1 MSLPA
6 WFAQGR
12 LWYVAWGAVVLSCLL
27 SLLFSRL
34 IHGYVTWDYPFSA
47 GIISLIVSS
56 VAVSLIKR
64 MQVLERELADTKRD
78 RAQDLAARTQAE
90 AALRV
95 SEERFR
101 GFMDH
106 SPAIAWMKDDAG
118 RHVYVNRVFA
128 HRFGITPEQW
138 LGLTDFE
145 VFPEEVAR
153 KFREHDQLVLA
164 QDLPQEFF
172 ETAPDPDGT
181 VRDWWSFKFPFQ
193 DCAGK
198 RYVGGVAIDVTDRK
212 RTEAALRVSE
222 ERLRLALE
230 AAQLGTWDW
239 DMRTN
244 AVQWSDN
251 VHAVFG
257 LPRGGFTG
265 TYEAYLSLVHPQD
278 LDRLLQAISR
288 SIQAGADYRVEHRI
302 LRRDGTVRWVAC
314 RGDVLRDA
322 DGTPVRMLGTVMDV
336 TARMEMEVKL
346 AESEAQLRAI
356 LDHSPALI
364 FLKDQAGRYLDV
376 NRQFERTF
384 NLSRDMILGKTDVEL
399 FSAEQAAA
407 FQANDRLVLETKRP
421 LRFEE
426 VALHDDGPHTSIV
439 FKFPLLTRDRIPY
452 AVGGVATD
460 ITDRKRTEEALA
472 QARDQAMEAAR
483 LKSEFL
489 ATMSHEIRTPMNG
502 VIGMTSLLL
511 DTDLTPEQREYAETI
526 RNSGDHLLTI
536 INDILDFS
544 KIEAGRLTLEQLD
557 FDLRS
562 LVEDTLDLLA
572 AQAQRKG
579 LDLVGLI
586 DAAVPSALRG
596 DPGRL
601 RQVLTNLLGN
611 AIKFTDQGEVVLRM
625 TLAQDEIDHV
635 VLRGEVTDTGIGIS
649 LEGQARLFQTFSQVD
664 GSNTR
669 RHGGTGLGLAI
680 CKRLTALMQ
689 GEIGVES
696 ILGKGSRFWFTVRL
710 AKGLAE
716 EAKEAPGLP
725 ALDGRKVCLVGKPG
739 ASRTLLERSIA
750 DRAMQGTTVN
760 DGAEAMVLMRKAAA
774 EGRPFDLAIIEER
787 QPGSEGTAFAQAM
800 KADPALRSIPVI
812 VVTSFG
818 QRGDAQAAREA
829 GVAAYLTR
837 PIHQSALGRCLAMLL
852 RTASEQRIG
861 RDRPARPLITRHS
874 LQEQTGRERPRV
886 LLVDDQEVNQVVAV
900 SMLER
905 LGCLVDVAGSWQ
917 AAAEAVKA
925 APYDLVLMDCRMS
938 QSEGYE
944 SVAMI
949 RRQEGNGRRVPIVA
963 LNAEARPDDRERCL
977 AAGMD
982 DSLAKPLQFT
992 QLEAM
997 LRRWIKRGLDDSR

>member
-1 MSLPA
+1 MPLPA
-6 WFAQGR
+6 WVAHRG

-34 IHGYVTWDYPFSA
+34 IHGYIAWDYPFSA
-47 GIISLIVSS
+47 GVISLVVSS
-56 VAVSLIKR
+56 IAVMLIKR
-64 MQVLERELADTKRD
+64 LQGLERELADTRRD
-78 RAQDLAARTQAE
+78 HAQDVAARTQAE
-90 AALRV
+90 TALRL

-101 GFMDH
+101 SFMDH

-118 RHVYVNRVFA
+118 RHVYVNQVFA
-128 HRFGITPEQW
+128 RRYQITPEQW
-138 LGLTDFE
+138 LGRTDFE

-164 QDLPQEFF
+164 QDRPQEFF

-181 VRDWWSFKFPFQ
+181 LRDWWSFKFPFH

-230 AAQLGTWDW
+230 AAQLGIWDW
-239 DMRTN
+239 DIRTN
-244 AVQWSDN
+244 AVQWSEN
-251 VHAVFG
+251 VHVVFG
-257 LPRGGFTG
+257 LPHGSFAG
-265 TYEAYLSLVHPQD
+265 TYEAYVSLVHPQD

-288 SIQAGADYRVEHRI
+288 SIQAGSDYRIEHRI
-302 LRRDGTVRWVAC
+302 LWRDGTVRWVAC

-322 DGTPVRMLGTVMDV
+322 DGTPVRMLGTIMDV
-336 TARMEMEVKL
+336 TARMEMELKL
-346 AESEAQLRAI
+346 SESEAQLRAI

-364 FLKDQAGRYLDV
+364 FLKDPAGRYLDV

-384 NLSRDMILGKTDVEL
+384 NLPRDRILGKTDAEL
-399 FSAEQAAA
+399 FPAEQASASR
-407 FQANDRLVLETKRP
+407 ANDRLVLETKRP

-426 VALHDDGPHTSIV
+426 TVSYEDGLHTSLV
-439 FKFPLLTRDRIPY
+439 FKFPLLTRDRLPY
-452 AVGGVATD
+452 AIGGVATD
-460 ITDRKRTEEALA
+460 ITDRKRTEETLAL
-472 QARDQAMEAAR
+472 ARDQAMEAAR

-502 VIGMTSLLL
+502 VIGMASLLL
-511 DTDLTPEQREYAETI
+511 DTDLTSEQREYVETL
-526 RNSGDHLLTI
+526 RNSGDHLLAI

-544 KIEAGRLTLEQLD
+544 KIEAGRLTLDQLD
-557 FDLRS
+557 FDLRR
-562 LVEDTLDLLA
+562 LVEDVLDLLA
-572 AQAQRKG
+572 AQAQHKG

-586 DAAVPSALRG
+586 DAAVPKIVCG

-611 AIKFTDQGEVVLRM
+611 AIKFTDQGEVVLRLA
-625 TLAQDEIDHV
+625 LAQEDIDHV
-635 VLRGEVTDTGIGIS
+635 VLRGEVTDTGVGIS
-649 LEGQARLFQTFSQVD
+649 PEGQTKLFQSFSQVD

-696 ILGKGSRFWFTVRL
+696 LLGKGSRFWFTVRL
-710 AKGLAE
+710 ARGTVDEPAGPSE
-716 EAKEAPGLP
+716 LP
-725 ALDGRKVCLVGKPG
+725 SLDGRKVCLVAKPG

-750 DRAMQGTTVN
+750 DRAMQGTAVN
-760 DGAEAMVLMRKAAA
+760 DGAEALVLIRQAAA
-774 EGRPFDLAIIEER
+774 DGRPFDLAIIEER
-787 QPGSEGTAFAQAM
+787 RPGSEGIAFAQAM
-800 KADPALRSIPVI
+800 KADPLSKGIPVV

-829 GVAAYLTR
+829 GVAAYLTK
-837 PIHQSALGRCLAMLL
+837 PIHQSSLGHCLAALL
-852 RTASEQRIG
+852 RAAPEQLIDRE
-861 RDRPARPLITRHS
+861 RPARRFMTRHS

-886 LLVDDQEVNQVVAV
+886 LVVDDQEANQVVAV

-905 LGCLVDVAGSWQ
+905 LGCLVDVAASGQ
-917 AAAEAVKA
+917 AAVEAVQA
-925 APYDLVLMDCRMS
+925 TLYDLVLMDSRIS
-938 QSEGYE
+938 RPDGYE
-944 SVAMI
+944 SAAMI
-949 RRQEGNGRRVPIVA
+949 RRQEGGRARVPIVA
-963 LNAEARPDDRERCL
+963 LTVEGQPDDRERCL

-982 DSLAKPLQFT
+982 DLLAKPLQFT
-992 QLEAM
+992 LVEAV
-997 LRRWIKRGLDDSR
+997 LRRWITRGLD